1 MSKLDKIKLTH
12 YSHGAGWACK
22 IGPKDLAQ
30 VLSNINST
38 HQDNVIVGFD
48 ESDDAAVISLDGDK
62 FIVQSVD
69 FFTPI
74 VDDPYQF
81 GQIAAANA
89 LSDIYAM
96 GAKPLFA
103 LNIVGF
109 PINELPKEV
118 LSSILKGGSDKAE
131 EAGIPIVGGH
141 TIDDKEPKYGLVVTG
156 EVKKSRLIKNSGAQ
170 EGDALVLT
178 KPLGSGIISTAI
190 KNEIASKEMINDV
203 TNCMSTLNA
212 FAGELMHE
220 FSVNASTDITGFGLL
235 GHLYEMCKAS
245 KVTAEIKFDSIPF
258 LNGVLTLAENGNI
271 PGGTKRNL
279 EYISEIIDFSDRL
292 NHIEKL
298 MICDAQTSG
307 GLLVA
312 LPQSK
317 ANEYAKICKDTTGLE
332 SSQIGALSSYKGKNI
347 IIIWFIYDKFC
358 RI

>member
-22 IGPKDLAQ
+22 IGPKDLSQ
-30 VLSNINST
+30 VLSNINSKFK
-38 HQDNVIVGFD
+38 DNVIVGFD
-48 ESDDAAVISLDGDK
+48 ESDDAAVIALDGDK

-109 PINELPKEV
+109 PIDELSKDI
-118 LSSILKGGSDKAE
+118 LSAILKGGSDKAE

-141 TIDDKEPKYGLVVTG
+141 SIDDKEPKYGLVVSG
-156 EVKKSRLIKNSGAQ
+156 EVQKSKLIKNSEAK
-170 EGDALVLT
+170 EGDILVLT

-190 KNEIASKEMINDV
+190 KNGEASEEMINEAI
-203 TNCMSTLNA
+203 NCMKTLNS

-235 GHLYEMCKAS
+235 GHLYELCKAS
-245 KVTAEIKFDSIPF
+245 KVSAKIKFDSIPF
-258 LNGVLTLAENGNI
+258 LNGISTLASNGNI
-271 PGGTKRNL
+271 SGGTKRNL
-279 EYISEIIDFSDRL
+279 EYISDFVDFSKQL
-292 NHIEKL
+292 NNTEKL
-298 MICDAQTSG
+298 MLSDAQTSG

-312 LPQSK
+312 LPKSK
-317 ANEYAKICKDTTGLE
+317 ATEYAKQCTEATGFE
-332 SSQIGALSSYKGKNI
+332 SKQIGILSSYR
-347 IIIWFIYDKFC
+347 DKY
-358 RI
+358 IVVD

>member
-109 PINELPKEV
+109 PIDELSKDI
-118 LSSILKGGSDKAE
+118 LSAILKGGSDKAE

-141 TIDDKEPKYGLVVTG
+141 TIDDKEPKYGLVVSG
-156 EVKKSRLIKNSGAQ
+156 EVEKSKLIKNSEAQ

-190 KNEIASKEMINDV
+190 KSGEASEEIINEAI
-203 TNCMSTLNA
+203 NCMNTLNS

-245 KVTAEIKFDSIPF
+245 KVSAEIKFDRIPF
-258 LNGVLTLAENGNI
+258 LNGISTLANNGNI
-271 PGGTKRNL
+271 PGGTKRNF
-279 EYISEIIDFSDRL
+279 EYISDLIDFSDEL
-292 NHIEKL
+292 NDIEKL

-317 ANEYAKICKDTTGLE
+317 ATEYAKRCTEATGFQ
-332 SSQIGALSSYKGKNI
+332 SKQIGILSSYKGKHI
-347 IIIWFIYDKFC
+347 IID
-358 RI
+358 

>member
-1 MSKLDKIKLTH
+1 M
-12 YSHGAGWACK
+12 
-22 IGPKDLAQ
+22 
-30 VLSNINST
+30 
-38 HQDNVIVGFD
+38 
-48 ESDDAAVISLDGDK
+48 DGDK

-109 PINELPKEV
+109 PIDELSKDI
-118 LSSILKGGSDKAE
+118 LSAILKGGSDKAE

-141 TIDDKEPKYGLVVTG
+141 SIDDKEPKYGLVVSG
-156 EVKKSRLIKNSGAQ
+156 EVQKSKLIKNSEAKK
-170 EGDALVLT
+170 GDILVLT

-190 KNEIASKEMINDV
+190 KNGEASEEMINEAI
-203 TNCMSTLNA
+203 NCMKTLNS

-235 GHLYEMCKAS
+235 GHLYELCKAS
-245 KVTAEIKFDSIPF
+245 KVSAKIKFDSIPF
-258 LNGVLTLAENGNI
+258 LNGISTLASNGNI
-271 PGGTKRNL
+271 SGGTKRNL
-279 EYISEIIDFSDRL
+279 EYISDFVDFSKQL
-292 NHIEKL
+292 NNTEKL
-298 MICDAQTSG
+298 MLSDAQTSG

-312 LPQSK
+312 LPKSK
-317 ANEYAKICKDTTGLE
+317 ATEYAKQCTEATGFE
-332 SSQIGALSSYKGKNI
+332 SKQIGILSSYR
-347 IIIWFIYDKFC
+347 DKY
-358 RI
+358 IVVD

>member
-1 MSKLDKIKLTH
+1 M
-12 YSHGAGWACK
+12 
-22 IGPKDLAQ
+22 
-30 VLSNINST
+30 
-38 HQDNVIVGFD
+38 
-48 ESDDAAVISLDGDK
+48 DGDK

-109 PINELPKEV
+109 PIDELSKDI
-118 LSSILKGGSDKAE
+118 LSAILKGGSDKAE

-141 TIDDKEPKYGLVVTG
+141 SIDDKEPKYGLVVSG
-156 EVKKSRLIKNSGAQ
+156 EVQKSKLIKNSEAQ

-190 KNEIASKEMINDV
+190 KNGEASEEMINEA
-203 TNCMSTLNA
+203 TNCMKTLYS

-235 GHLYEMCKAS
+235 GHLYELCKAS
-245 KVTAEIKFDSIPF
+245 KVSAKIKFDSIPF
-258 LNGVLTLAENGNI
+258 LNGISTLASNGNI
-271 PGGTKRNL
+271 SGGTKRNL
-279 EYISEIIDFSDRL
+279 EYISDFVDFSKQL
-292 NHIEKL
+292 NNTEKL
-298 MICDAQTSG
+298 MISDAQTSG

-317 ANEYAKICKDTTGLE
+317 ATEYAKQCIEATGFE
-332 SSQIGALSSYKGKNI
+332 SKQIGILSSYKDKYI
-347 IIIWFIYDKFC
+347 IVD
-358 RI
+358 

>member
-1 MSKLDKIKLTH
+1 
-12 YSHGAGWACK
+12 
-22 IGPKDLAQ
+22 
-30 VLSNINST
+30 
-38 HQDNVIVGFD
+38 
-48 ESDDAAVISLDGDK
+48 LDGDK

-109 PINELPKEV
+109 PIDELSKDI
-118 LSSILKGGSDKAE
+118 LSAILKGGSDKAE

-141 TIDDKEPKYGLVVTG
+141 SIDDKEPKYGLVVSG
-156 EVKKSRLIKNSGAQ
+156 EVQKSKLIKNSEAK
-170 EGDALVLT
+170 EGDILVLT

-190 KNEIASKEMINDV
+190 KNGEASEEMINEAI
-203 TNCMSTLNA
+203 NCMKTLNS

-235 GHLYEMCKAS
+235 GHLYELCKAS
-245 KVTAEIKFDSIPF
+245 KVSAKIKFDSIPF
-258 LNGVLTLAENGNI
+258 LNGISTLASNGNI
-271 PGGTKRNL
+271 SGGTKRNL
-279 EYISEIIDFSDRL
+279 EYISDFVDFSKQL
-292 NHIEKL
+292 NNTEKL
-298 MICDAQTSG
+298 MLSDAQTSG

-312 LPQSK
+312 LPKSK
-317 ANEYAKICKDTTGLE
+317 ATEYAKQCTEATGFE
-332 SSQIGALSSYKGKNI
+332 SKQIGILSSYR
-347 IIIWFIYDKFC
+347 DKY
-358 RI
+358 IVVD

>member
-22 IGPKDLAQ
+22 IGPKDLSQ
-30 VLSNINST
+30 VLRNINSKFK
-38 HQDNVIVGFD
+38 DNVIVGFD
-48 ESDDAAVISLDGDK
+48 ESDDAAVIALDGDK

-109 PINELPKEV
+109 PIDELSKDI
-118 LSSILKGGSDKAE
+118 LSAILKGGSDKAE

-141 TIDDKEPKYGLVVTG
+141 SIDDKEPKYGLVVSG
-156 EVKKSRLIKNSGAQ
+156 EVQKSKLIKNSEAK
-170 EGDALVLT
+170 EGDTLVLT
-178 KPLGSGIISTAI
+178 KPLGSGIISTSI
-190 KNEIASKEMINDV
+190 KNGEASEEMINEA
-203 TNCMSTLNA
+203 TNCMKTLNS

-235 GHLYEMCKAS
+235 GHLYELCKAS
-245 KVTAEIKFDSIPF
+245 KVSAKIKFDSIPF
-258 LNGVLTLAENGNI
+258 LNGISTLASNGNI
-271 PGGTKRNL
+271 SGGTKRNL
-279 EYISEIIDFSDRL
+279 EYISDFVDFSKQL
-292 NHIEKL
+292 NNTEKL
-298 MICDAQTSG
+298 MISDAQTSG
-307 GLLVA
+307 GLLVP

-317 ANEYAKICKDTTGLE
+317 ATEYAKQCTEATGFE
-332 SSQIGALSSYKGKNI
+332 SKQIGILSSYRDKYI
-347 IIIWFIYDKFC
+347 IVD
-358 RI
+358 

>member
-22 IGPKDLAQ
+22 IGPKDLSQ
-30 VLSNINST
+30 VLSNINSKFK
-38 HQDNVIVGFD
+38 DNVIVGFD
-48 ESDDAAVISLDGDK
+48 ESDDAAVIALDGDK

-109 PINELPKEV
+109 PIDELSKDI
-118 LSSILKGGSDKAE
+118 LSAILKGGSDKAE

-141 TIDDKEPKYGLVVTG
+141 SIDDKEPKYGLVVSG
-156 EVKKSRLIKNSGAQ
+156 EVQKSKLIKNSEAK
-170 EGDALVLT
+170 EGDILVLT

-190 KNEIASKEMINDV
+190 KNGEASEEMINEAI
-203 TNCMSTLNA
+203 NCMKTLNS

-235 GHLYEMCKAS
+235 GHLYELCKAS
-245 KVTAEIKFDSIPF
+245 KVSAKIKFDSIPF
-258 LNGVLTLAENGNI
+258 LNGISTLASNGNI
-271 PGGTKRNL
+271 SGGTKRNL
-279 EYISEIIDFSDRL
+279 EYISDFVDFSKQL
-292 NHIEKL
+292 NNTEKL
-298 MICDAQTSG
+298 MLSDAQTSG

-312 LPQSK
+312 LPKSK
-317 ANEYAKICKDTTGLE
+317 ATEYAKQCTEATGFE
-332 SSQIGALSSYKGKNI
+332 SKQIGILSSYRDKYI
-347 IIIWFIYDKFC
+347 IVD
-358 RI
+358 

>member
-1 MSKLDKIKLTH
+1 M
-12 YSHGAGWACK
+12 
-22 IGPKDLAQ
+22 
-30 VLSNINST
+30 
-38 HQDNVIVGFD
+38 
-48 ESDDAAVISLDGDK
+48 DGDK

-109 PINELPKEV
+109 PIDELSKDI
-118 LSSILKGGSDKAE
+118 LSAILKGGSDKAE

-141 TIDDKEPKYGLVVTG
+141 SIDDKEPKYGLVVSG
-156 EVKKSRLIKNSGAQ
+156 EVQKSKLIKNSEAK
-170 EGDALVLT
+170 EGDILVLT

-190 KNEIASKEMINDV
+190 KNGEASEEMINEAI
-203 TNCMSTLNA
+203 NCMKTLNS

-235 GHLYEMCKAS
+235 GHLYELCKAS
-245 KVTAEIKFDSIPF
+245 KVSAKIKFDSIPF
-258 LNGVLTLAENGNI
+258 LNGISTLASNGNI
-271 PGGTKRNL
+271 SGGTKRNL
-279 EYISEIIDFSDRL
+279 EYISDFVDFSKQL
-292 NHIEKL
+292 NNTEKL
-298 MICDAQTSG
+298 MLSDAQTSG

-312 LPQSK
+312 LPKSK
-317 ANEYAKICKDTTGLE
+317 ATEYAKQCTEATGFE
-332 SSQIGALSSYKGKNI
+332 SKQIGILSSYR
-347 IIIWFIYDKFC
+347 DKY
-358 RI
+358 IVVD

>member
-22 IGPKDLAQ
+22 IGPKDLSQ
-30 VLSNINST
+30 VLRNVNSKFK
-38 HQDNVIVGFD
+38 DNVIVGFD
-48 ESDDAAVISLDGDK
+48 ESDDAAVIALDGDK

-109 PINELPKEV
+109 PIDELSKDI
-118 LSSILKGGSDKAE
+118 LSAILKGGSDKAE

-141 TIDDKEPKYGLVVTG
+141 SIDDKEPKYGLVVSG
-156 EVKKSRLIKNSGAQ
+156 EVQKSILIKNSEAK
-170 EGDALVLT
+170 EGDTLVLT

-190 KNEIASKEMINDV
+190 KNGEASEEMINEAI
-203 TNCMSTLNA
+203 NCMNTLNS

-235 GHLYEMCKAS
+235 GHLYELCKAS
-245 KVTAEIKFDSIPF
+245 KVSAKIKFDSIPF
-258 LNGVLTLAENGNI
+258 LNGISTLASNGNI
-271 PGGTKRNL
+271 SGGTKRNL
-279 EYISEIIDFSDRL
+279 EYISDFVDFSKQL
-292 NHIEKL
+292 NNTEKL
-298 MICDAQTSG
+298 MLSDAQTSG

-317 ANEYAKICKDTTGLE
+317 ATEYAKQCIEATGFE
-332 SSQIGALSSYKGKNI
+332 SKQIGILSSYRDKYI
-347 IIIWFIYDKFC
+347 IVD
-358 RI
+358 

>member
-22 IGPKDLAQ
+22 IGPKDLSQ
-30 VLSNINST
+30 VLSNINSKFK
-38 HQDNVIVGFD
+38 DNVIVGFD
-48 ESDDAAVISLDGDK
+48 ESDDAAVIALDGDK

-109 PINELPKEV
+109 PIDELSKDI
-118 LSSILKGGSDKAE
+118 LSAILKGGSDKAE

-141 TIDDKEPKYGLVVTG
+141 SIDDKEPKYGLVVSG
-156 EVKKSRLIKNSGAQ
+156 EVQKSKLIKNSEAQ

-190 KNEIASKEMINDV
+190 KNGEASEKMINEAI
-203 TNCMSTLNA
+203 NCMKTLNS

-235 GHLYEMCKAS
+235 GHLYELCKAS
-245 KVTAEIKFDSIPF
+245 KVSAKIKFDSIPF
-258 LNGVLTLAENGNI
+258 LNGISTLASNGNI
-271 PGGTKRNL
+271 SGGTKRNL
-279 EYISEIIDFSDRL
+279 EYISDFVDFSKQL
-292 NHIEKL
+292 NNTEKL
-298 MICDAQTSG
+298 MLSDAQTSG

-317 ANEYAKICKDTTGLE
+317 ATEYAKQCTEATGFE
-332 SSQIGALSSYKGKNI
+332 SKQIGILSSYRDKYI
-347 IIIWFIYDKFC
+347 IVD
-358 RI
+358 

>member
-22 IGPKDLAQ
+22 IGPKDLSQ
-30 VLSNINST
+30 VLSNINSKFK
-38 HQDNVIVGFD
+38 DNVIVGFD
-48 ESDDAAVISLDGDK
+48 ESDDAAVIALDGDK

-109 PINELPKEV
+109 PIDELSKDI
-118 LSSILKGGSDKAE
+118 LSAILKGGSDKAE

-141 TIDDKEPKYGLVVTG
+141 SIDDKEPKYGLVVSG
-156 EVKKSRLIKNSGAQ
+156 EVQKSKLIKNSEAK
-170 EGDALVLT
+170 EGDILVLT

-190 KNEIASKEMINDV
+190 KNGEASEEMINEAV
-203 TNCMSTLNA
+203 NCMKTLNS

-235 GHLYEMCKAS
+235 GHLYELCKAS
-245 KVTAEIKFDSIPF
+245 QVSAKIKFHSIPF
-258 LNGVLTLAENGNI
+258 LNGISTLASNGNI
-271 PGGTKRNL
+271 SGGTKRNL
-279 EYISEIIDFSDRL
+279 EYISDFVDFSKQL
-292 NHIEKL
+292 NNTEKL
-298 MICDAQTSG
+298 MLSDAQTSG

-312 LPQSK
+312 LPKSK
-317 ANEYAKICKDTTGLE
+317 ATEYAKQCTEATGFE
-332 SSQIGALSSYKGKNI
+332 SKQIGILSSYRDKYI
-347 IIIWFIYDKFC
+347 IVD
-358 RI
+358 

>member
-1 MSKLDKIKLTH
+1 M
-12 YSHGAGWACK
+12 
-22 IGPKDLAQ
+22 
-30 VLSNINST
+30 
-38 HQDNVIVGFD
+38 
-48 ESDDAAVISLDGDK
+48 DGDK

-109 PINELPKEV
+109 PIDELSKDI
-118 LSSILKGGSDKAE
+118 LSAILKGGSDKAE

-141 TIDDKEPKYGLVVTG
+141 SIDDKEPKYGLVVSG
-156 EVKKSRLIKNSGAQ
+156 EVQKSKLIKNSEAK
-170 EGDALVLT
+170 EGDILVLT

-190 KNEIASKEMINDV
+190 KNGEASEEMINEAI
-203 TNCMSTLNA
+203 NCMKTLNS

-235 GHLYEMCKAS
+235 GHLYELCKAS
-245 KVTAEIKFDSIPF
+245 KVSAKIKFDSIPF
-258 LNGVLTLAENGNI
+258 LNGISTLASNGNI
-271 PGGTKRNL
+271 SGGTKRNL
-279 EYISEIIDFSDRL
+279 EYISDFVDFSKQL
-292 NHIEKL
+292 NNTEKL
-298 MICDAQTSG
+298 MLSDAQTSG

-312 LPQSK
+312 LPKSK
-317 ANEYAKICKDTTGLE
+317 ATEFAKQCTEATGFE
-332 SSQIGALSSYKGKNI
+332 SKQIGILSSYR
-347 IIIWFIYDKFC
+347 DKY
-358 RI
+358 IVVD